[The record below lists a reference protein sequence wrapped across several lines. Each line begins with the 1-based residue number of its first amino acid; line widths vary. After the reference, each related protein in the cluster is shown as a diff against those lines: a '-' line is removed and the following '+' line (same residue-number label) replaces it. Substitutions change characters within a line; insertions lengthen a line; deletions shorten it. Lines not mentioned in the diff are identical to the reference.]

1 MCVSESTET
10 LTFLFTDKKEGGEMK
25 ALTPLKAIRAK
36 CLDCCCD
43 NTREVR
49 ECPITSCPIWPFR
62 MGKKPVVDELV
73 DEAVLS

>member
-1 MCVSESTET
+1 M
-10 LTFLFTDKKEGGEMK
+10 TFLFTDKKEGGEMK
-25 ALTPLKAIRAK
+25 VLTPLKAIRAK
-36 CLDCCCD
+36 CLDCCCG

-62 MGKKPVVDELV
+62 MGKRPAVDELV